1 MNDRDGLSDS
11 TLLHFAAKSGAS
23 GVGDIEEACRIVS
36 MLIGKVRIKLNYII
50 VNMWFQITLLY
61 YMFCHNHFMYGNVAF

>member
-1 MNDRDGLSDS
+1 MYVFGFQILRRGGHVNDRDGLSDS

-36 MLIGKVRIKLNYII
+36 MLIGKVRNMAIDNEGVIKL
-50 VNMWFQITLLY
+50 TRL
-61 YMFCHNHFMYGNVAF
+61 HNA